1 MQQLADHPPEN
12 VVQPVIG
19 FRFRFANFLSLASG
33 SRRVSC
39 VARQASSGAARD
51 RWFRD
56 SEALK
61 LSAFLRLKRA
71 DPACVGLPVF
81 PVPVGLSGL
90 V

>member
-1 MQQLADHPPEN
+1 MQA
-12 VVQPVIG
+12 VVG
-19 FRFRFANFLSLASG
+19 FRFRFFNFPGLAS
-33 SRRVSC
+33 SRRRISG
-39 VARQASSGAARD
+39 VAGEATASTARD

-61 LSAFLRLKRA
+61 LSALLRFKRA
-71 DPACVGLPVF
+71 DPACVGFPVF